1 QKTELSPPTHQTTT
15 TASIVESTSHSSSSS
30 SREAAII
37 STSSNSSSSTLTTAT
52 NTNNASSSSTKQS
65 GNEVKVSTSSSSVT
79 THKTNGNSSSSTSV
93 TKEREERYAAAQ
105 AAIAAANG
113 GNMTTTAA
121 GTTTNTSM
129 SASTTTTSNNAPSL
143 YVSVPLSNAN
153 VPGINIPANTTT
165 AIAAATTTTSTTS
178 STQLERQNA
187 YGTTSNNSTPSSSS
201 TSGNMMQSPAHHG
214 VIYQSG
220 KSPTPTTGSLVTA
233 GVNLTATTTESGNL
247 KISYDKQSSRVTQL
261 QEQENAPVRRSRT
274 PDSGIY
280 STSSSLSTFNVSNA
294 STVSSCSNS
303 STGGLKF
310 SYEPQANSNSMPANF
325 ESNVI
330 KDSPPSS
337 PGSEAGSMRKR
348 GRKAKDM
355 TATNLSLSGNDLK
368 DVKVFQNGNQ
378 LGNGPSSTLGTTVSS
393 NSNAVPTL
401 TITSAAHMLGN
412 QINPNSSVAQK
423 LSDQLSMEIQDHS
436 IYTPDSLTPQYV
448 GVPFPGKLRNTST
461 PAASVLP
468 GSATGPGPTGPSPLA
483 TMFGSGV
490 NGNLSIPQSLEQLLE
505 RQWEQGSQFLM
516 EQAQHF
522 DIASLLSCL
531 HQLQTE
537 NVRLEEHVASLIAR
551 RDHLLAVNARLAI
564 PLNANTT
571 PNQVI
576 LNYYN

>member
-1 QKTELSPPTHQTTT
+1 M
-15 TASIVESTSHSSSSS
+15 
-30 SREAAII
+30 
-37 STSSNSSSSTLTTAT
+37 AT
-52 NTNNASSSSTKQS
+52 NT
-65 GNEVKVSTSSSSVT
+65 
-79 THKTNGNSSSSTSV
+79 
-93 TKEREERYAAAQ
+93 
-105 AAIAAANG
+105 AI
-113 GNMTTTAA
+113 
-121 GTTTNTSM
+121 
-129 SASTTTTSNNAPSL
+129 
-143 YVSVPLSNAN
+143 
-153 VPGINIPANTTT
+153 
-165 AIAAATTTTSTTS
+165 
-178 STQLERQNA
+178 
-187 YGTTSNNSTPSSSS
+187 
-201 TSGNMMQSPAHHG
+201 
-214 VIYQSG
+214 
-220 KSPTPTTGSLVTA
+220 TPTTTITTNN
-233 GVNLTATTTESGNL
+233 NLNN
-247 KISYDKQSSRVTQL
+247 I
-261 QEQENAPVRRSRT
+261 RT

-303 STGGLKF
+303 SAAGLKF

-325 ESNVI
+325 ESSVI

-378 LGNGPSSTLGTTVSS
+378 LGNGASSTLAGTTPVT
-393 NSNAVPTL
+393 SNATMPTL

-436 IYTPDSLTPQYV
+436 VYTPESLTPQYV

-461 PAASVLP
+461 PAAPVLP
-468 GSATGPGPTGPSPLA
+468 GSVAATGPGPSPLA

-522 DIASLLSCL
+522 DK
-531 HQLQTE
+531 
-537 NVRLEEHVASLIAR
+537 EHVASLIAR

-571 PNQVI
+571 PNQDV
-576 LNYYN
+576 